1 MVMQYYSHTCEL
13 NPFRGGGEGLLLLGN
28 KYNFDPCM
36 YELNAALLVN
46 CLSSDKCNVGPY
58 NMHNCNAV

>member
-1 MVMQYYSHTCEL
+1 MAMQYYSHTYEL
-13 NPFRGGGEGLLLLGN
+13 NPYRGGGGLLLLGN
-28 KYNFDPCM
+28 KYNFDPYM

-58 NMHNCNAV
+58 NMCNCNAV